1 MSMQDRSK
9 PIALL
14 IVDDHQMVRVG
25 LRQLLSLDPEIRVVG
40 EAATVHE
47 AVAAAERI
55 EPDVILMDLRLP
67 DGTGVDACRQ
77 IIAAH
82 PRIRVLFL
90 TSHSDREAIMSTVF
104 AGASGYL
111 VKDIRHAA
119 LIQAIKDAAA
129 GRPVLD
135 SKLTA
140 RMREEMAKL
149 ASGPAPKGM
158 DLSLQEQRVLA
169 LVVQGRT
176 NKEIGAALGLSDKT
190 VKNYLSNAFQKLH
203 VTRRAQAAA
212 VFAKA
217 GRRHETR

>member
-1 MSMQDRSK
+1 MSVQSPSR
-9 PIALL
+9 PVALL

-40 EAATVHE
+40 EAAAVAE
-47 AVAAAERI
+47 AVEAAERL

-67 DGTGVDACRQ
+67 DGTGVDACRE
-77 IIAAH
+77 IIASH

-111 VKDIRHAA
+111 VKDIRHEA
-119 LIQAIKDAAA
+119 LIRAIKDAAA

-135 SKLTA
+135 SELTA
-140 RMREEMAKL
+140 PVRKEMAKL

-158 DLSLQEQRVLA
+158 DLSPQEQRVLA

-176 NKEIGAALGLSDKT
+176 NKEIAAALGLSDKT

-217 GRRHETR
+217 GRRHET